1 MTEISIT
8 EAFESARENLN
19 WTVPGGEETSAKPCL
34 LNI

>member
-8 EAFESARENLN
+8 EAFESVREKLN
-19 WTVPGGEETSAKPCL
+19 WTVPGAEETSAKGCL